1 MPGVG
6 PLRLTH
12 VSDVVRD
19 RPARESTSIAPP
31 VKRLAKLDL
40 FAFFGE
46 IDFLSG
52 LTLPNLA
59 LKEFGLSSSGTAS
72 MDY

>member
-1 MPGVG
+1 
-6 PLRLTH
+6 
-12 VSDVVRD
+12 
-19 RPARESTSIAPP
+19 
-31 VKRLAKLDL
+31 LAKLDL
-40 FAFFGE
+40 SAFLGE

-52 LTLPNLA
+52 LKLPNLA